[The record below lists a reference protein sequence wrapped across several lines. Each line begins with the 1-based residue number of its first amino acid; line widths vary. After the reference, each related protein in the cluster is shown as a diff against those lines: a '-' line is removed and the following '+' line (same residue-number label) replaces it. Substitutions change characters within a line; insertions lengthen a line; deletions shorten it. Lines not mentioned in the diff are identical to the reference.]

1 MSRRTEQVSAVLQRA
16 IQDVI
21 SRGLHD
27 PRISGMITVT
37 GVDVPVDMSRATV
50 HFTVIPVERESL
62 TRYGLQ
68 DAAGFIRRRVGDVV
82 RMRRVPDLT
91 FMIDM
96 NAKEQASVLLAIA
109 KARAEF
115 TENQLDGGAELGGG
129 SESEDE
135 AVGLSDGSVD
145 GGIDGGGKSSADDGL
160 DCGLDG
166 GLDGE
171 LNSGAE
177 DLA

>member
-37 GVDVPVDMSRATV
+37 GVDVPVDMSKATV
-50 HFTVIPVERESL
+50 HFTVMPVERESL

-68 DAAGFIRRRVGDVV
+68 DAAGFIRRRVGDAV

-91 FMIDM
+91 FMIDV

-115 TENQLDGGAELGGG
+115 TENQLNGGADGGP
-129 SESEDE
+129 
-135 AVGLSDGSVD
+135 
-145 GGIDGGGKSSADDGL
+145 
-160 DCGLDG
+160 
-166 GLDGE
+166 DGE
-171 LNSGAE
+171 ANGGAE

>member
-27 PRISGMITVT
+27 PRILGIITVT
-37 GVDVPVDMSRATV
+37 GVDVPVDMSKATV

-68 DAAGFIRRRVGDVV
+68 DAAGFIRRRVGDAV

-91 FMIDM
+91 FMIDT
-96 NAKEQASVLLAIA
+96 NAKEQASVLMAIA
-109 KARAEF
+109 RARAEF
-115 TENQLDGGAELGGG
+115 TESQANDGE
-129 SESEDE
+129 
-135 AVGLSDGSVD
+135 
-145 GGIDGGGKSSADDGL
+145 DDGV
-160 DCGLDG
+160 
-166 GLDGE
+166 GE
-171 LNSGAE
+171 LRDGAAG
-177 DLA
+177 DGRTGDPA